1 VIDLVA
7 YNGNSLLLNFLN
19 SRPQYMLLAELYS
32 ISLRPGLYAP
42 AGATLRWTSS
52 LFAVSLGGHVWS
64 PGPPHF
70 KRPALRCESGLQAS
84 DATVTVECDDSALLA
99 GVPLLARIARHEWDF
114 ATVKIE
120 RAFSAGPGQ
129 PWLGRAPR
137 FLGQILDIQNIGRIS
152 ADLNVKP
159 MVHLLDRN
167 WPMDTIMSTC
177 TKVIYSTDCGA
188 VAATFTTAGV
198 VGSGTVNGFTTSL
211 TAADDY
217 YGGGTITFTGGVL
230 AGLTYWV
237 RSYLHAG
244 GKVALQTPALVAP
257 GAGDTFTIM
266 PTCHQD
272 LALCGSR
279 FSNSANWGGF
289 EFVPQPTTAY

>member
-1 VIDLVA
+1 MIDLVA
-7 YNGNSLLLNFLN
+7 YNGNSDLLNFLN

-64 PGPPHF
+64 PGPPNF

-84 DATVTVECDDSALLA
+84 DATVIVECDDSVHLN

-114 ATVKIE
+114 ATVRIE

-129 PWLGRAPR
+129 RWLGRAPR

-188 VAATFTTAGV
+188 VAATFTTSGT
-198 VGSGTVNGFTTSL
+198 VGSGTVNGFSTSL

-217 YGGGTITFTGGVL
+217 YDGGTITFTGGVL

-237 RSYLHAG
+237 RTYLHTG
-244 GKVALQTPALVAP
+244 GKIALQTPALVAP
-257 GAGDTFTIM
+257 GAGDAFTIM

-272 LALCGSR
+272 LGLCGSR
-279 FSNSANWGGF
+279 FSNAANWGGF